1 MRRTETT
8 RRDQSEKKRK
18 KLRPTKCLPRKKIN
32 KPIYGW
38 DETSPWRHSIHL
50 ILSPFFSFRFS
61 GSWPNLSGC
70 SSPPGENQ
78 CPRSSTLD
86 PEEGE
91 GRTLPKYSQAQKN
104 QAKLG
109 SSVPLGKSEAMI
121 NVRTFPGSPSTIRYD
136 TTRDTHTSP
145 PQKAKNFGG
154 LSFTDAHCIFFCL
167 LPVKT
172 SGPTNFSF
180 GN

>member
-1 MRRTETT
+1 MGGMRHPHGGT
-8 RRDQSEKKRK
+8 QS
-18 KLRPTKCLPRKKIN
+18 I
-32 KPIYGW
+32 
-38 DETSPWRHSIHL
+38 S
-50 ILSPFFSFRFS
+50 FSVRFS
-61 GSWPNLSGC
+61 HSVFLALGPTSHSGC
-70 SSPPGENQ
+70 SSPPGKNQ

-109 SSVPLGKSEAMI
+109 PSVPLGKSEAMI

-172 SGPTNFSF
+172 SGPTNFRF